1 MTLFTLTTLSVDRLL
16 APLLRLRYWQVVTL
30 RRTYTI
36 IFVLWILSTVCS
48 STYFW
53 NPFVHTQLSG
63 TLSLICLVTSIFSYT
78 KILITLRHNQ
88 NQVHNHI
95 SQGQRSQAIVLNT
108 GRYKQAVYSALW
120 VQVALVVCLLCAVFY
135 NRLSYNISKKRGMPS
150 SVWLTWQFT
159 ASLVYL
165 NSLLNPLLYC
175 WRIREIR

>member
-16 APLLRLRYWQVVTL
+16 APLLRLRYRQVVTL

-88 NQVHNHI
+88 NQVQNHI

-108 GRYKQAVYSALW
+108 GRYKQAVYSALC
-120 VQVALVVCLLCAVFY
+120 VQVALVVCYVPSFITVLVITY
-135 NRLSYNISKKRGMPS
+135 QRERGMPS